1 MYMPLPDFILDWVYA
16 IILFAFII
24 FVIDFVKRFGNVWVN
39 RKLIHLSSV
48 PAVIFYMYIFKTP
61 YPYIFFSIFFTIL
74 LYLKHVRNDL
84 SGWFQV
90 EGNYGE
96 VFFTLS
102 YGFISAIFWGIDR
115 VLGGLIMLF
124 MAVGDSITGIVRS
137 RFVDRWQ
144 KHWTGSLA
152 MLIASVLMG
161 YILYGLWGVLLG
173 FIATIFEAQP
183 YLDDNLAVPLASGLT
198 ALAIILSF

>member
-1 MYMPLPDFILDWVYA
+1 MYMPPLDFILDWVYA
-16 IILFAFII
+16 IILFTFII

>member
-1 MYMPLPDFILDWVYA
+1 MYTSLSDFILDWIYA

-24 FVIDFVKRFGNVWVN
+24 FVVDFVKRFENVWIN

-48 PAVIFYMYIFKTP
+48 PAVVFYMYIFKTP
-61 YPYIFFSIFFTIL
+61 YPYIFFSILFTIL
-74 LYLKHVRNDL
+74 LYLKHIRNDL
-84 SGWFQV
+84 SKWFQV

-96 VFFTLS
+96 VFYTIS
-102 YGFISAIFWGIDR
+102 YGFISAIFWSIDR
-115 VLGGLIMLF
+115 ILGGLIMLF

-152 MLIASVLMG
+152 MLVVSVLMG

-173 FIATIFEAQP
+173 FIATLFEVQP
-183 YLDDNLAVPLASGLT
+183 YLDDNLAIPIATGLT
-198 ALAIILSF
+198 ALVIKIGF

>member
-1 MYMPLPDFILDWVYA
+1 MYMPPLDFILDWVYA

-24 FVIDFVKRFGNVWVN
+24 FVIDFVKRFGNIWVN

-198 ALAIILSF
+198 ALAIVLSF

>member
-1 MYMPLPDFILDWVYA
+1 MYMPPLDFILDWVYA

-198 ALAIILSF
+198 ALAIVLSF

>member
-1 MYMPLPDFILDWVYA
+1 MYTSLSDFILDWIYA
-16 IILFAFII
+16 IILFSFII
-24 FVIDFVKRFGNVWVN
+24 FVVDFVKRFENVWIN

-48 PAVIFYMYIFKTP
+48 PAVVFYMYIFKTP
-61 YPYIFFSIFFTIL
+61 YPYIFFSILFTIL
-74 LYLKHVRNDL
+74 LYLKHIRNDL
-84 SGWFQV
+84 SKWFQV

-96 VFFTLS
+96 VFYTIS
-102 YGFISAIFWGIDR
+102 YGFISAIFWSIDR
-115 VLGGLIMLF
+115 ILGGLIMLF

-152 MLIASVLMG
+152 MLVVSVLMG

-173 FIATIFEAQP
+173 FIATLFEVQP
-183 YLDDNLAVPLASGLT
+183 YLDDNLAIPIATGLT
-198 ALAIILSF
+198 ALVIKIGF

>member
-1 MYMPLPDFILDWVYA
+1 MSLPDFILDWIYA

-24 FVIDFVKRFGNVWVN
+24 LVIDFVKRFGNVWVN

-61 YPYIFFSIFFTIL
+61 YPYIFFSILFTIL

-84 SGWFQV
+84 SEWFQV

-96 VFFTLS
+96 VFFTIS
-102 YGFISAIFWGIDR
+102 YGFISAVFWGIDR

-152 MLIASVLMG
+152 MLVASVLMG

-198 ALAIILSF
+198 ALAIAFSF

>member
-137 RFVDRWQ
+137 RFVDKWQ

-198 ALAIILSF
+198 ALAIVLSF

>member
-1 MYMPLPDFILDWVYA
+1 MYMPPLDFILDWVYA

>member
-16 IILFAFII
+16 IILFTFII

-102 YGFISAIFWGIDR
+102 YGFISAIFWGINR

-137 RFVDRWQ
+137 RFVDKWQ

-198 ALAIILSF
+198 ALAIVLSF

>member
-1 MYMPLPDFILDWVYA
+1 MYMPPLDFILDWVYA

-137 RFVDRWQ
+137 RFVDKWQ

-198 ALAIILSF
+198 ALAIVLSF

>member
-1 MYMPLPDFILDWVYA
+1 MYMPPLDFILDWVYA

-102 YGFISAIFWGIDR
+102 YGFISSIFWGINR

-198 ALAIILSF
+198 ALAIVLSF

>member
-1 MYMPLPDFILDWVYA
+1 MYMPPLDFILDWVYA

-102 YGFISAIFWGIDR
+102 YGFISAIFWGINR

-198 ALAIILSF
+198 ALAIVLSF

>member
-1 MYMPLPDFILDWVYA
+1 MYMPPLDFILDWVYA

-102 YGFISAIFWGIDR
+102 YGFISAIFWGINR

-183 YLDDNLAVPLASGLT
+183 YLDDNLAVPLTSGLT
-198 ALAIILSF
+198 ALAIVLSF